1 MNKRIIIS
9 LCFVAVAM
17 CGCSHKKQ
25 LDQEQYNK
33 IARRCESNPERVVW
47 VSTSP
52 QARAY
57 HIYEDCEYLNKTTYQ
72 ILELDVSVAKSRKHL
87 CRFCAERK
95 YNESNRNGKY
105 NLDDYEKVGY
115 IENGEIQF

>member
-9 LCFVAVAM
+9 LCFIVIVI
-17 CGCSHKKQ
+17 CGCSHKK
-25 LDQEQYNK
+25 LDQEQYNN
-33 IARRCESNPERVVW
+33 IAIRCESNPDKIVW

-52 QARAY
+52 QASAY
-57 HIYEDCEYLNKTTYQ
+57 HIYEDCEYLNRTTYQ

-95 YNESNRNGKY
+95 YNESNKKKKI
-105 NLDDYEKVGY
+105 NLDDYEKVGD
-115 IENGEIQF
+115 IENGELQF